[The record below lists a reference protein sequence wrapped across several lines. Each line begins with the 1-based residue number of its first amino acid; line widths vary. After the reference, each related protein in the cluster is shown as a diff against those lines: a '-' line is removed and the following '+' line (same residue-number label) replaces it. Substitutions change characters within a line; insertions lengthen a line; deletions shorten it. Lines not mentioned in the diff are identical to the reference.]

1 MNQENEKIGTV
12 VLEINSST
20 RQNNIP
26 KRKQIPQMKSVT
38 EKNNLGAIHP
48 NDNDEIEVLETQ
60 ICYPLG
66 HETSSK
72 VSWNYRA
79 LKIIL
84 TNRGIFKPFLE
95 YLKSRQKLLKNS
107 ERLSLL
113 NT

>member
-1 MNQENEKIGTV
+1 MVSQENEKIGTV

-26 KRKQIPQMKSVT
+26 KRKQIPNTKSTT
-38 EKNNLGAIHP
+38 EKNNLPIIDL
-48 NDNDEIEVLETQ
+48 NDNDEIEVLETE
-60 ICYPLG
+60 IYHPFG

-107 ERLSLL
+107 
-113 NT
+113 